1 MKTLL
6 KLTVL
11 LISLSAW
18 SQEVEIKVE
27 QLSPSIYMLE
37 GRGGNIG
44 LFESSDYLVMID
56 SQFAN
61 ISEAIKAKIKTI
73 SDKPIAFLINTH
85 MHGDHTGGNA
95 NFKNQGAQIIAH
107 ENVYLKLKEQ
117 QKIEALPK
125 IGYSE
130 QMNLYEL
137 DETLLIL
144 HVDNAHTDGD
154 SVIYFVN
161 QDILHMG
168 DTYFANRYPY
178 IDIAN
183 GGSIDGY
190 LQAHQDV
197 LALITD
203 ETKIIPGHGQIS
215 SKKELEAYTAILVEI
230 KNRIQAELDKGKSED
245 EVASD
250 PTLTAKYDNPMG
262 NFFINPERLKRSI
275 YQSLAQK
282 KTKS

>member
-61 ISEAIKAKIKTI
+61 ISETIKAKIKTI

-125 IGYSE
+125 IGYAE

-250 PTLTAKYDNPMG
+250 QNLTAKYDNPMG

>member
-61 ISEAIKAKIKTI
+61 ISEAIKAKIETI

-125 IGYSE
+125 IGYAE

-154 SVIYFVN
+154 SVIYFVK

-250 PTLTAKYDNPMG
+250 QTLTAKYDNPMG

>member
-61 ISEAIKAKIKTI
+61 ISETIKAKIKII

-125 IGYSE
+125 IGYAE

-250 PTLTAKYDNPMG
+250 QTLTAKYDNPMG

>member
-1 MKTLL
+1 L

-61 ISEAIKAKIKTI
+61 ISETIKAKIKII

-125 IGYSE
+125 IGYAE

-250 PTLTAKYDNPMG
+250 QTLTAKYDNPMG

>member
-61 ISEAIKAKIKTI
+61 ISETIKAKIKTI

-125 IGYSE
+125 IGYAE

-245 EVASD
+245 EVTSD
-250 PTLTAKYDNPMG
+250 QTLTAKYDNPMG

>member
-61 ISEAIKAKIKTI
+61 ISEAIKAKIETI

-85 MHGDHTGGNA
+85 MHGDHTGGNS

-125 IGYSE
+125 IGYAE

-230 KNRIQAELDKGKSED
+230 KNRIQAEVDKGKSED

-250 PTLTAKYDNPMG
+250 QTLTAKYDNPMG

>member
-61 ISEAIKAKIKTI
+61 ISETIKAKIETI

-125 IGYSE
+125 IGYAE

-190 LQAHQDV
+190 LKAHQDV
-197 LALITD
+197 IAFITD

-250 PTLTAKYDNPMG
+250 QTLTAKYDNPMG

>member
-61 ISEAIKAKIKTI
+61 ISEAIKAKIETI
-73 SDKPIAFLINTH
+73 SDKPVAFLINTH

-125 IGYSE
+125 IGYAE

-154 SVIYFVN
+154 SVIYFVK

-190 LQAHQDV
+190 LKAHQDV
-197 LALITD
+197 LGLITD

-230 KNRIQAELDKGKSED
+230 KNRIQVELDKGKSEN

-250 PTLTAKYDNPMG
+250 QTLTAKYDNPMG

>member
-250 PTLTAKYDNPMG
+250 QTLTAKYDDPMG

>member
-250 PTLTAKYDNPMG
+250 QTLTTKYDNPMG

>member
-1 MKTLL
+1 
-6 KLTVL
+6 
-11 LISLSAW
+11 
-18 SQEVEIKVE
+18 
-27 QLSPSIYMLE
+27 MLE

-61 ISEAIKAKIKTI
+61 ISEAIKAKIETI

-125 IGYSE
+125 IGYAE

-190 LQAHQDV
+190 LKAHQDV

-203 ETKIIPGHGQIS
+203 ETIIIPGHGQIS

-230 KNRIQAELDKGKSED
+230 KKRIQAELDKGKSED

-250 PTLTAKYDNPMG
+250 QTLTAKYDNPMG
-262 NFFINPERLKRSI
+262 NFFINPERLKRSS

-282 KTKS
+282 KNQVLRTWF

>member
-125 IGYSE
+125 IGYAE

-250 PTLTAKYDNPMG
+250 QTLTAKYDNPMG

>member
-6 KLTVL
+6 KLTLL
-11 LISLSAW
+11 LIPLSTW

-27 QLSPSIYMLE
+27 QLSTSIYMLE
-37 GRGGNIG
+37 GQGGNIG
-44 LFESSDYLVMID
+44 LFESSEYLVMID
-56 SQFAN
+56 SQFAT
-61 ISEAIKAKIKTI
+61 ISEAIKTKIETL

-117 QKIEALPK
+117 EKIEALPK
-125 IGYSE
+125 IGYTE

-137 DETLLIL
+137 DETLIIL
-144 HVDNAHTDGD
+144 HLDNAHTDGD
-154 SVIYFVN
+154 SAIYFVN
-161 QDILHMG
+161 QNVIHMG
-168 DTYFANRYPY
+168 DTYLANRYPY

-190 LQAHQDV
+190 LKAHQDI
-197 LALITD
+197 LAIITD

-215 SKKELEAYTAILVEI
+215 SKKELEDYTTIITEI
-230 KNRIQAELDKGKSED
+230 KNRIQTELDNGKSEE
-245 EVASD
+245 EVVSD
-250 PTLTAKYDNPMG
+250 RTLTAKYDNPMG
-262 NFFINPERLKRSI
+262 NFFINPERLRRSI
-275 YQSLAQK
+275 YQSLKQK
-282 KTKS
+282 KAKS

>member
-61 ISEAIKAKIKTI
+61 ISEAIKAKIETI

-125 IGYSE
+125 IGYAE

-190 LQAHQDV
+190 LKAHQDV
-197 LALITD
+197 LELITD
-203 ETKIIPGHGQIS
+203 ETIIIPGHGQIS

-230 KNRIQAELDKGKSED
+230 KKRIQAELDKGKSED

-250 PTLTAKYDNPMG
+250 QTLTAKYDNPMG

-275 YQSLAQK
+275 YKSLAQK

>member
-215 SKKELEAYTAILVEI
+215 YKKELEAYTAILVEI

-250 PTLTAKYDNPMG
+250 QTLTAKYDNPMG

>member
-18 SQEVEIKVE
+18 SREVEIKVE

-125 IGYSE
+125 IGYAE

-154 SVIYFVN
+154 SVIYFVK

-250 PTLTAKYDNPMG
+250 QTLTAKYDNPMG

>member
-61 ISEAIKAKIKTI
+61 ISETIKAKIKTI

-125 IGYSE
+125 IGYAE

-203 ETKIIPGHGQIS
+203 ETKIIPGHGKIS

-250 PTLTAKYDNPMG
+250 QTLTAKYDNPMG

>member
-1 MKTLL
+1 
-6 KLTVL
+6 
-11 LISLSAW
+11 
-18 SQEVEIKVE
+18 
-27 QLSPSIYMLE
+27 
-37 GRGGNIG
+37 
-44 LFESSDYLVMID
+44 
-56 SQFAN
+56 
-61 ISEAIKAKIKTI
+61 
-73 SDKPIAFLINTH
+73 

-250 PTLTAKYDNPMG
+250 QTLTAKYDNPMG